1 MLNQALLLFSRSR
14 ISRLF
19 DRTGR
24 CRLDPTVLYLLVSG
38 RRRLLLCQLLHCLH
52 LLGDLLCKLFSGR
65 CSIISGWLLLG
76 AEGAR
81 GVLLRTRMRGRQEAA
96 TTQTH
101 HLISFLLLLLLLLLM
116 MLDIRSEIGRGE
128 LPVLFVVAEARR
140 AAAVRATVLLRTLM
154 MNAQLLGA

>member
-1 MLNQALLLFSRSR
+1 MLNQALLLLSRSR

-52 LLGDLLCKLFSGR
+52 LLGDLLCKLLSGR

-81 GVLLRTRMRGRQEAA
+81 GVWLRTRMRGRQEAA

-101 HLISFLLLLLLLLLM
+101 HLISFLLLLLLLM
-116 MLDIRSEIGRGE
+116 MLDIRSEIGRG
-128 LPVLFVVAEARR
+128 
-140 AAAVRATVLLRTLM
+140 
-154 MNAQLLGA
+154 